1 MIDPRASKSGFYSG
15 SRQPGRPMGGIG
27 GHGPHQMP
35 GPISKPKDARKTV
48 KQLWVYLKDHRGTLL
63 FIFISV
69 LLSSILNLVGPYF
82 IGKAIDDYIIPGDFN
97 GLMRMALMLISI
109 YILVSLFTYI
119 QNRLMIQVAQKTVF
133 HLREDLFSRLQYLPI
148 KYFDQ
153 HLHGDLMSRL
163 TNDIDLISNALS
175 SSIVQVFTSII
186 TLIGTVIMMLWLSPL
201 LTAVSLTVIPLVFL
215 FTRMIASRTRESFLR
230 QQSQLGDLNG
240 LIEENISGQKV
251 VKIFNREK
259 QEIEEFEKQN
269 TALKGI
275 AIRAQIYSG
284 ILPPLMNLLNNFG
297 FAVVAG
303 VGGYMAIRQIITIG
317 VIASFI
323 TYSRHFARP
332 LNELANQFNI
342 IQSGLSS
349 AERVFDVMNEPPETA
364 DSPDV
369 AETWDI
375 RGEVEFREV
384 SFSYKPE
391 EPVLKNISFH
401 IFPGQTVAIVGP
413 TGAGK
418 TTIVNLLTRFYDV
431 ESGKIF
437 IDGID
442 IRDIKRSALRSLL
455 GIVLQDTYLFAES
468 VRDNIRYGRLDASD
482 QEIQDVAR
490 LANAEQF
497 IRHLPNGYDTIL
509 TEDGSDLSQGQ
520 RQLIAISRVLLANP
534 SILILDE
541 ATSSIDTR
549 TEKYVQKA
557 MLNLMKGRTS
567 LVIAHRLSTIR
578 NADLILVINQGEIVE
593 QGNHQQLL
601 DKKGFY
607 YNLYMSQ
614 FNSKSIQTLE
624 V

>member
-1 MIDPRASKSGFYSG
+1 M
-15 SRQPGRPMGGIG
+15 
-27 GHGPHQMP
+27 
-35 GPISKPKDARKTV
+35 
-48 KQLWVYLKDHRGTLL
+48 
-63 FIFISV
+63 
-69 LLSSILNLVGPYF
+69 
-82 IGKAIDDYIIPGDFN
+82 
-97 GLMRMALMLISI
+97 
-109 YILVSLFTYI
+109 
-119 QNRLMIQVAQKTVF
+119 
-133 HLREDLFSRLQYLPI
+133 
-148 KYFDQ
+148 
-153 HLHGDLMSRL
+153 
-163 TNDIDLISNALS
+163 
-175 SSIVQVFTSII
+175 
-186 TLIGTVIMMLWLSPL
+186 
-201 LTAVSLTVIPLVFL
+201 
-215 FTRMIASRTRESFLR
+215 
-230 QQSQLGDLNG
+230 NG

-391 EPVLKNISFH
+391 EQVLKNISFH

-455 GIVLQDTYLFAES
+455 GIVLQDTNLFAES

>member
-1 MIDPRASKSGFYSG
+1 
-15 SRQPGRPMGGIG
+15 
-27 GHGPHQMP
+27 
-35 GPISKPKDARKTV
+35 
-48 KQLWVYLKDHRGTLL
+48 
-63 FIFISV
+63 
-69 LLSSILNLVGPYF
+69 
-82 IGKAIDDYIIPGDFN
+82 
-97 GLMRMALMLISI
+97 
-109 YILVSLFTYI
+109 
-119 QNRLMIQVAQKTVF
+119 MIQIAQKTVF
-133 HLREDLFSRLQYLPI
+133 NLRENLFSRLQYLPI
-148 KYFDQ
+148 KFFDN

-186 TLIGTVIMMLWLSPL
+186 TLAGTAIMMLWLSPT
-201 LTAVSLTVIPLVFL
+201 LTMVSLTVVPLMFL
-215 FTRMIASRTRESFLR
+215 FTRVIASRTRESFLQ

-251 VKIFNREK
+251 IKIFNREK
-259 QEIEEFEKQN
+259 QELKEFEKQN
-269 TALKGI
+269 SALRGI

-297 FAVVAG
+297 FAIVAG
-303 VGGYMAIRQIITIG
+303 VGGYLAIRQVITIG
-317 VIASFI
+317 IIASFI

-332 LNELANQFNI
+332 LNELANQFNL

-349 AERVFDVMNEPPETA
+349 AERVFEVMDELPETA
-364 DSPDV
+364 DLPDAIENKV
-369 AETWDI
+369 V

-384 SFSYKPE
+384 SFGYKPE
-391 EPVLKNISFH
+391 EPVLKNINFH

-418 TTIVNLLTRFYDV
+418 TTMVNLLTRFYDV
-431 ESGKIF
+431 DSGKIL

-442 IRDIKRSALRSLL
+442 IRNIKRSALRSLL

-468 VRDNIRYGRLDASD
+468 VRDNIRYGCLEASD
-482 QEIQDVAR
+482 EEIENVAR

-509 TEDGSDLSQGQ
+509 TEDGGDLSQGQ

-541 ATSSIDTR
+541 ATSNIDTR

-614 FNSKSIQTLE
+614 FNSKSIQNLE

>member
-1 MIDPRASKSGFYSG
+1 MIDSRASKPGFYSG
-15 SRQPGRPMGGIG
+15 PRQPGRPMGGMG
-27 GHGPHQMP
+27 GHGPHQIP
-35 GPISKPKDARKTV
+35 GPVSKPKDTKKTI
-48 KQLWVYLKDHRGTLL
+48 KQLWIYLRDHRVTLI

-69 LLSSILNLVGPYF
+69 VISSLLNLIGPYL
-82 IGKAIDDYIIPGDFN
+82 IGKAIDDYIIPGDFI
-97 GLMRMALMLISI
+97 GLMRMVLIMVSI
-109 YILVSLFTYI
+109 YALVSLFTYI
-119 QNRLMIQVAQKTVF
+119 QNRLMIQIAQKTVF
-133 HLREDLFSRLQYLPI
+133 NLRENLFSRLQYLPI
-148 KYFDQ
+148 KFFDN

-186 TLIGTVIMMLWLSPL
+186 TLAGTAIMMLWLSPT
-201 LTAVSLTVIPLVFL
+201 LTMVSLTVVPLMFL
-215 FTRMIASRTRESFLR
+215 FTRVIASRTRESFLQ

-251 VKIFNREK
+251 IKIFNREK
-259 QEIEEFEKQN
+259 QELKEFEKQN
-269 TALKGI
+269 SALRGI

-297 FAVVAG
+297 FAIVAG
-303 VGGYMAIRQIITIG
+303 VGGYLAIRQVITIG
-317 VIASFI
+317 IIASFI

-332 LNELANQFNI
+332 LNELANQFNL

-349 AERVFDVMNEPPETA
+349 AERVFEVMDELPETA
-364 DSPDV
+364 DLPDAIENKV
-369 AETWDI
+369 V

-384 SFSYKPE
+384 SFGYKPE
-391 EPVLKNISFH
+391 EPVIKNINFH
-401 IFPGQTVAIVGP
+401 VFPGQTVAIVGP

-418 TTIVNLLTRFYDV
+418 TTMVNLLTRFYDV
-431 ESGKIF
+431 DSGKIL

-442 IRDIKRSALRSLL
+442 IRNIKRSALRSLL

-468 VRDNIRYGRLDASD
+468 VRDNIRYGCLEASD
-482 QEIQDVAR
+482 EEIENVAR

-509 TEDGSDLSQGQ
+509 TEDGGDLSQGQ

-541 ATSSIDTR
+541 ATSNIDTR

-614 FNSKSIQTLE
+614 FNSKSIQNLE

>member
-1 MIDPRASKSGFYSG
+1 MC
-15 SRQPGRPMGGIG
+15 
-27 GHGPHQMP
+27 
-35 GPISKPKDARKTV
+35 
-48 KQLWVYLKDHRGTLL
+48 
-63 FIFISV
+63 
-69 LLSSILNLVGPYF
+69 
-82 IGKAIDDYIIPGDFN
+82 
-97 GLMRMALMLISI
+97 
-109 YILVSLFTYI
+109 
-119 QNRLMIQVAQKTVF
+119 
-133 HLREDLFSRLQYLPI
+133 
-148 KYFDQ
+148 
-153 HLHGDLMSRL
+153 
-163 TNDIDLISNALS
+163 
-175 SSIVQVFTSII
+175 
-186 TLIGTVIMMLWLSPL
+186 
-201 LTAVSLTVIPLVFL
+201 
-215 FTRMIASRTRESFLR
+215 
-230 QQSQLGDLNG
+230 
-240 LIEENISGQKV
+240 
-251 VKIFNREK
+251 
-259 QEIEEFEKQN
+259 
-269 TALKGI
+269 
-275 AIRAQIYSG
+275 IRD
-284 ILPPLMNLLNNFG
+284 
-297 FAVVAG
+297 
-303 VGGYMAIRQIITIG
+303 R
-317 VIASFI
+317 
-323 TYSRHFARP
+323 
-332 LNELANQFNI
+332 
-342 IQSGLSS
+342 SS

-614 FNSKSIQTLE
+614 FNSKSCLLYTSIADQ
-624 V
+624 VNIIG

>member
-1 MIDPRASKSGFYSG
+1 MIDPKTSKSGLYSG
-15 SRQPGRPMGGIG
+15 PRQPGRSMGGFG
-27 GHGPHQMP
+27 GHGPHQIP
-35 GPISKPKDARKTV
+35 GPASKPKDTRKTL
-48 KQLWVYLKDHRGTLL
+48 KQLWVYLKDHRVTLL
-63 FIFISV
+63 FIFVSV
-69 LLSSILNLVGPYF
+69 MLSSLLNLVGPYL
-82 IGKAIDDYIIPGDFN
+82 IGKAIDDYIIPGDFI
-97 GLMRMALMLISI
+97 GLMRIVLVLVLI
-109 YILVSLFTYI
+109 YALVSLFTYI
-119 QNRLMIQVAQKTVF
+119 QNRFMIQVAQKTVF
-133 HLREDLFSRLQYLPI
+133 HLRENLFSRLQFLPI
-148 KYFDQ
+148 KYFDS

-186 TLIGTVIMMLWLSPL
+186 SLVGTVIMMLWLSPL
-201 LTAVSLTVIPLVFL
+201 LTMVSLTVIPLMFL

-251 VKIFNREK
+251 VKIFNRES

-269 TALKGI
+269 SALKGI
-275 AIRAQIYSG
+275 SIRAQIYSG

-297 FAVVAG
+297 FAIVAG
-303 VGGYMAIRQIITIG
+303 VGGYMAIHQIVTIG
-317 VIASFI
+317 IIASFI

-332 LNELANQFNI
+332 LNELANQFNL

>member
-1 MIDPRASKSGFYSG
+1 
-15 SRQPGRPMGGIG
+15 
-27 GHGPHQMP
+27 
-35 GPISKPKDARKTV
+35 
-48 KQLWVYLKDHRGTLL
+48 
-63 FIFISV
+63 
-69 LLSSILNLVGPYF
+69 
-82 IGKAIDDYIIPGDFN
+82 
-97 GLMRMALMLISI
+97 
-109 YILVSLFTYI
+109 
-119 QNRLMIQVAQKTVF
+119 
-133 HLREDLFSRLQYLPI
+133 
-148 KYFDQ
+148 
-153 HLHGDLMSRL
+153 MSRL

-455 GIVLQDTYLFAES
+455 GIVLQDTYLLPES
-468 VRDNIRYGRLDASD
+468 VQDNIRYGRLDASD

-490 LANAEQF
+490 LANAERF

>member
-1 MIDPRASKSGFYSG
+1 MIDPRASKPGFYSG
-15 SRQPGRPMGGIG
+15 PRQPGRPMSGMG
-27 GHGPHQMP
+27 GHGPHQIP
-35 GPISKPKDARKTV
+35 GPVSKPKDTRKTI
-48 KQLWVYLKDHRGTLL
+48 KQLWIYLKDHRVTLI

-69 LLSSILNLVGPYF
+69 VVSSLLNLIGPYL
-82 IGKAIDDYIIPGDFN
+82 IGKAIDDFIIPGDFI
-97 GLMRMALMLISI
+97 GLMRMALMMVSI
-109 YILVSLFTYI
+109 YALVSLFTYI
-119 QNRLMIQVAQKTVF
+119 QNRLMIQIAQKTVF
-133 HLREDLFSRLQYLPI
+133 NLRKNLFSRLQHLPI
-148 KYFDQ
+148 KFFDN

-186 TLIGTVIMMLWLSPL
+186 SLIGTVIMMLWLSPT
-201 LTAVSLTVIPLVFL
+201 LTMVSVTVVPLMFL
-215 FTRMIASRTRESFLR
+215 FTRMIASRTRESFLQ

-251 VKIFNREK
+251 VKIFNRES
-259 QEIEEFEKQN
+259 QEIDEFEKQN
-269 TALKGI
+269 SALRGI

-303 VGGYMAIRQIITIG
+303 VGGYMAIRQTITIG
-317 VIASFI
+317 IIASFI

-332 LNELANQFNI
+332 LNELANQFNL

-349 AERVFDVMNEPPETA
+349 AERVFEVMDEPPETA
-364 DSPDV
+364 DLPDAAGTKAV
-369 AETWDI
+369 
-375 RGEVEFREV
+375 RGEVEFSKV
-384 SFSYKPE
+384 SFGYKPE
-391 EPVLKNISFH
+391 EPVLKNINFH

-418 TTIVNLLTRFYDV
+418 TTMVNLLTRFYDV
-431 ESGKIF
+431 DSGTIL

-442 IRDIKRSALRSLL
+442 IRNIKRSTLRSLL

-468 VRDNIRYGRLDASD
+468 VRDNIRYGYLEASD
-482 QEIQDVAR
+482 EEIENVAR

-497 IRHLPNGYDTIL
+497 IRHLPNGYDSIL

-541 ATSSIDTR
+541 ATSNIDTR

-578 NADLILVINQGEIVE
+578 NADSILVINKGEIVE

-607 YNLYMSQ
+607 YDLYMSQ
-614 FNSKSIQTLE
+614 FNSKSIQNLE
-624 V
+624 I

>member
-1 MIDPRASKSGFYSG
+1 MIDSRASKPGFYSG
-15 SRQPGRPMGGIG
+15 PRQPGRPMGGMG
-27 GHGPHQMP
+27 GHGPHQIP
-35 GPISKPKDARKTV
+35 GPVSKPKDTKKTI
-48 KQLWVYLKDHRGTLL
+48 KQLWIYLRDHRVTLI

-69 LLSSILNLVGPYF
+69 VISSLLNLIGPYL
-82 IGKAIDDYIIPGDFN
+82 IGKAIDDYIIPGDFI
-97 GLMRMALMLISI
+97 GLMRMVLIMVSI
-109 YILVSLFTYI
+109 YALVSLFTYI
-119 QNRLMIQVAQKTVF
+119 QNRLMIQIAQKTVF
-133 HLREDLFSRLQYLPI
+133 NLRENLFSRLQYLPI
-148 KYFDQ
+148 KFFDN

-186 TLIGTVIMMLWLSPL
+186 TLAGTAIMMLWLSPT
-201 LTAVSLTVIPLVFL
+201 LTMVSLTVVPLMFL
-215 FTRMIASRTRESFLR
+215 FTRVIASRTRESFLQ

-251 VKIFNREK
+251 IKIFNREK
-259 QEIEEFEKQN
+259 QELKEFEKQN
-269 TALKGI
+269 SALRGI

-297 FAVVAG
+297 FAIVAG
-303 VGGYMAIRQIITIG
+303 VGGYLAIRQVITIG
-317 VIASFI
+317 IIASFI

-332 LNELANQFNI
+332 LNELANQFNL

-349 AERVFDVMNEPPETA
+349 AERVFEVMDELPETA
-364 DSPDV
+364 DLPDAIENKV
-369 AETWDI
+369 V

-384 SFSYKPE
+384 SFGYKPE
-391 EPVLKNISFH
+391 EPVLKNINFH

-418 TTIVNLLTRFYDV
+418 TTMVNLLTRFYDV
-431 ESGKIF
+431 DSGKIL

-442 IRDIKRSALRSLL
+442 IRNIKRSALRSLL

-468 VRDNIRYGRLDASD
+468 VRDNIRYGCLEASD
-482 QEIQDVAR
+482 EEIENVAR

-509 TEDGSDLSQGQ
+509 TEDGGDLSQGQ

-541 ATSSIDTR
+541 ATSNIDTR

-614 FNSKSIQTLE
+614 FNSKSIQNLE